1 MLHKIKERKMS
12 QKRFRFI
19 FSIYFVI
26 FGIAITLFS
35 AFIGYKMQMVSIDE
49 NIEKNAQEIAYIKK
63 NITLKPIMEKMDMLV
78 HALSHNQSLK
88 TAIKEPKIV
97 NRTEIE
103 NLFLTIAMTDQ
114 QIMQVRF
121 LDEKGMEI
129 VRVDRL
135 NTLDTPFVVSENK
148 LQYKGN
154 RNYFEKMKTS
164 PKNNIWYSKI
174 DLNIENEKVEIPFK
188 PTIRI
193 AKALYE
199 KEIFKGIVIVNVMA
213 NEILNSISKS
223 TGFDHFII
231 DKEGYF
237 ILHPNEQYSFSKY
250 TNSNRKIYDDFPL
263 DASNILKGNA
273 KGEEFY
279 AFELNDIINNEDRAI
294 LVLKPK
300 SDYMDIL
307 VQNNIK
313 TTIYVLL
320 LSILISIPLAMYASI
335 IPSQLQKALLNSN
348 TELKRFAEII
358 DKYVITATTKKNSII
373 TSISQAFVKASGYK
387 KEELLGQKMNMV
399 KHEDTPKELFVDLWS
414 HIEQGKQWFSPIK
427 NKKKDGTPYWLE
439 QNIIPIKDEKGEVV
453 SYMSVGVD
461 ITAKKELEKLS
472 ITDKLTNIYNRRKLD
487 EELNSEFVRAQRYQH
502 PLSLL
507 LMDIDFFKK
516 INDTYGHQTGDYV
529 LQTLAKVLK
538 QNIRSSDIVGRYG
551 GEEFMVIV
559 PDTKI
564 DEAWQLAEKLR
575 QSVEQF
581 SFDEVNKVTIS
592 IGVSQLNMQDNRSE
606 EIIKRADEAL
616 YKAKE
621 EGRNCCIRGI

>member
-1 MLHKIKERKMS
+1 MS

-19 FSIYFVI
+19 FSIYFII
-26 FGIAITLFS
+26 FGVAITLFS
-35 AFIGYKMQMVSIDE
+35 AFIGYKLQMVSIDE

-63 NITLKPIMEKMDMLV
+63 SITLKPIIEKMDMLV
-78 HALSHNQSLK
+78 HALSHNKSLK
-88 TAIKEPKIV
+88 SAIKKPKIE
-97 NRTEIE
+97 NKKDLE

-114 QIMQVRF
+114 QIMQVRYI
-121 LDEKGMEI
+121 DENGMEI
-129 VRVDRL
+129 IRVDRL
-135 NTLDTPFVVSENK
+135 NILDMPFIVEENK
-148 LQYKGN
+148 LQNKRN
-154 RNYFEKMKTS
+154 RNYFDEIKNR
-164 PKNNIWYSKI
+164 PKNVIWYSRI
-174 DLNIENEKVEIPFK
+174 DLNIENGKIEVPFK
-188 PTIRI
+188 PTIRV
-193 AKALYE
+193 ATALYDNDN
-199 KEIFKGIVIVNVMA
+199 FKGMVIVNLMA

-223 TGFDHFII
+223 TGFEHFIV

-250 TNSNRKIYDDFPL
+250 TNTNRKIYDDFPH
-263 DASNILKGNA
+263 DASSILKGNT

-279 AFELNDIINNEDRAI
+279 AFELNDIIDNEDKAI

-300 SDYMDIL
+300 SDYMNIL

-320 LSILISIPLAMYASI
+320 LSILISVPLAMYASI

-348 TELKRFAEII
+348 AELKRFAEII

-427 NKKKDGTPYWLE
+427 NKKKDGTAYWLE

-472 ITDKLTNIYNRRKLD
+472 ITDKLTNIFNRRKLD
-487 EELNSEFVRAQRYQH
+487 EELKSEFDRAVRYRH

-507 LMDIDFFKK
+507 LMDIDYFKK
-516 INDTYGHQTGDYV
+516 VNDTYGHQVGDYV
-529 LQTLAKVLK
+529 LQTLAKILK
-538 QNIRSSDIVGRYG
+538 QNIRNSDIVGRYG
-551 GEEFMVIV
+551 GEEFMVIA
-559 PDTKI
+559 PETNAE
-564 DEAWQLAEKLR
+564 EALRLAEKLR

-581 SFDEVNKVTIS
+581 TFNDVNKVTIS
-592 IGVSQLNMQDNRSE
+592 IGVSELKKEGNPDEM
-606 EIIKRADEAL
+606 IKTADEAL

-621 EGRNCCIRGI
+621 QGRNCCIKGI

>member
-1 MLHKIKERKMS
+1 M
-12 QKRFRFI
+12 
-19 FSIYFVI
+19 
-26 FGIAITLFS
+26 
-35 AFIGYKMQMVSIDE
+35 
-49 NIEKNAQEIAYIKK
+49 
-63 NITLKPIMEKMDMLV
+63 
-78 HALSHNQSLK
+78 
-88 TAIKEPKIV
+88 
-97 NRTEIE
+97 
-103 NLFLTIAMTDQ
+103 
-114 QIMQVRF
+114 
-121 LDEKGMEI
+121 
-129 VRVDRL
+129 
-135 NTLDTPFVVSENK
+135 VSENK

-279 AFELNDIINNEDRAI
+279 AFELNDIIDNEDRAI

-335 IPSQLQKALLNSN
+335 VPSQLQKALLNSN

-387 KEELLGQKMNMV
+387 RGTTWTKNEY
-399 KHEDTPKELFVDLWS
+399 
-414 HIEQGKQWFSPIK
+414 GK
-427 NKKKDGTPYWLE
+427 T
-439 QNIIPIKDEKGEVV
+439 
-453 SYMSVGVD
+453 
-461 ITAKKELEKLS
+461 
-472 ITDKLTNIYNRRKLD
+472 
-487 EELNSEFVRAQRYQH
+487 
-502 PLSLL
+502 
-507 LMDIDFFKK
+507 
-516 INDTYGHQTGDYV
+516 
-529 LQTLAKVLK
+529 
-538 QNIRSSDIVGRYG
+538 
-551 GEEFMVIV
+551 
-559 PDTKI
+559 
-564 DEAWQLAEKLR
+564 
-575 QSVEQF
+575 
-581 SFDEVNKVTIS
+581 
-592 IGVSQLNMQDNRSE
+592 
-606 EIIKRADEAL
+606 
-616 YKAKE
+616 
-621 EGRNCCIRGI
+621 